1 MIWQATNSGKFW
13 GIWFNQPHWKYR
25 QLEFLWLCTAKAP
38 TASWTGLGKALRG
51 KMLDAARNAKSG
63 AKWRCLNIMSCFYN
77 SSLVC
82 TWSRTSWPMQ
92 KWTISK
98 ASGWPSASFLSE
110 AGTKQSASEQTA
122 RDLVK
127 LRCRSCQ
134 LRKTFVAIPWVC
146 ELQNGPSS
154 CIVNNDLAI
163 FHDVS
168 KGCQV

>member
-13 GIWFNQPHWKYR
+13 GYDSTNR
-25 QLEFLWLCTAKAP
+25 
-38 TASWTGLGKALRG
+38 TGNIGSLSSSDFALLRPQQHHEPAWAKALRG

-63 AKWRCLNIMSCFYN
+63 AKWKCLNIMSCFYN

-92 KWTISK
+92 NWTISK

-110 AGTKQSASEQTA
+110 AGTKQSVSKQTA

-127 LRCRSCQ
+127 LCKTQVQILSTAQ
-134 LRKTFVAIPWVC
+134 NLRGYPLGLRAAERP
-146 ELQNGPSS
+146 Q
-154 CIVNNDLAI
+154 
-163 FHDVS
+163 
-168 KGCQV
+168 